1 MEPTERLLARTTEV
15 SLRSVDPLLLTCVVF
30 IVVVAAWATLAR
42 IEEQV
47 RAPGTVIASSR
58 SQVIQAVDGGT
69 LKVLHVKEGDRVQ
82 AGDLIAEL
90 DPVRFL
96 ASNNEIAAK
105 AASLVATIERL
116 EAEMVGQPLAFSAA
130 VREYPDILQ
139 AQTDLYRKR
148 LRAQEEELQAI
159 AQSLVLAKEELDA
172 MEKLASSGD
181 ASKSEVLKARRQVN
195 DLAAQATNKRNAF
208 RQDAQQEHAKARA
221 ELAQTEQVLAQRSEA
236 LQSTYLRAPMTGI
249 VKNVRLTTLGAVL
262 KAGDELMQIVPSN
275 DALIVEARVK
285 SADVAFLRN
294 GLQANVKLDAY
305 DYTLYGS
312 MKGQVV
318 YISPDTLEEDLKRD
332 ETPYYRVH
340 IETREPVASERARLD
355 ARPGMTATVE
365 IITGERSVA
374 SYLLKPL
381 RRTIDESLHEP

>member
-1 MEPTERLLARTTEV
+1 MEPTERLLSRATPV
-15 SLRSVDPLLLTCVVF
+15 SLRRVDPLLAACVVF
-30 IVVVAAWATLAR
+30 VLVLAAWATFAR

-90 DPVRFL
+90 DPVRFQ
-96 ASNNEIAAK
+96 ASSNEIAAK
-105 AASLVATIERL
+105 VASLTATIERL
-116 EAEMVGQPLAFSAA
+116 EAEMNGRPLVFSAV
-130 VREYPDILQ
+130 VRQYPDILR
-139 AQTDLYRKR
+139 AQTDLHRKR

-159 AQSLVLAKEELDA
+159 GQSLVLAREELDA
-172 MEKLASSGD
+172 MEKLATSGD

-195 DLAAQATNKRNAF
+195 DLTAQGTNKRNAF
-208 RQDAQQEHAKARA
+208 RQDAQLEHTKARA

-236 LQSTYLRAPMTGI
+236 LESTYLRAPMAGI
-249 VKNVRLTTLGAVL
+249 VKNVRLTTVGAVL

-275 DALIVEARVK
+275 DALIVEAKVR

-294 GLQANVKLDAY
+294 GLRANVKLDAY

-312 MKGQVV
+312 LKGQVV
-318 YISPDTLEEDLKRD
+318 YISPDTLEEELKRD

-340 IETREPVASERARLD
+340 IETREPDAAGRVRLD
-355 ARPGMTATVE
+355 VRPGMTATVE

>member
-1 MEPTERLLARTTEV
+1 MEPTERLLSRVTPV
-15 SLRSVDPLLLTCVVF
+15 SLRRVDPLLATCVVF
-30 IVVVAAWATLAR
+30 VLVVAAWATFAR

-90 DPVRFL
+90 DPVRFQ
-96 ASNNEIAAK
+96 ASSNEIAAK
-105 AASLVATIERL
+105 VASLTATIERL
-116 EAEMVGQPLAFSAA
+116 EAEMNGRPLVFSVV
-130 VREYPDILQ
+130 VRQYPDILR
-139 AQTDLYRKR
+139 AQTDLHRKR

-159 AQSLVLAKEELDA
+159 GQSLVLAREELDA
-172 MEKLASSGD
+172 MEKLATSGD

-195 DLAAQATNKRNAF
+195 DLTAQSTNKRNAF
-208 RQDAQQEHAKARA
+208 RQDAQLEHAKARA

-236 LQSTYLRAPMTGI
+236 LESTYLRAPMAGI
-249 VKNVRLTTLGAVL
+249 VKNVRLTTVGAVL

-275 DALIVEARVK
+275 DALIVEAKVR

-294 GLQANVKLDAY
+294 GLRANVKLDAY

-312 MKGQVV
+312 LKGQVV

-340 IETREPVASERARLD
+340 VETREPDAGGRVRLD
-355 ARPGMTATVE
+355 VRPGMTATVE

-381 RRTIDESLHEP
+381 RRTLDESLHEP

>member
-1 MEPTERLLARTTEV
+1 METSERLLARAMPI
-15 SLRSVDPLLLTCVVF
+15 SLQRIDPLFATCVAFVL
-30 IVVVAAWATLAR
+30 VVALWAMFAQ

-69 LKVLHVKEGDRVQ
+69 LKVLHVKEGDRVR

-90 DPVRFL
+90 DPFRFQ

-105 AASLVATIERL
+105 VASLMATIERL
-116 EAEMVGQPLAFSAA
+116 EAEMGGRQLVFSAA
-130 VREYPDILQ
+130 VRAYPDILQ
-139 AQTDLYRKR
+139 AQTDLHRKR

-159 AQSLVLAKEELDA
+159 EQSLVLAKEELDA
-172 MEKLASSGD
+172 MERLEASGD

-195 DLAAQATNKRNAF
+195 DLTAQGTNKRNAF
-208 RQDAQQEHAKARA
+208 RQEAQLEHAKARA
-221 ELAQTEQVLAQRSEA
+221 DLAQTEQVLAQRSEA
-236 LQSTYLRAPMTGI
+236 LESTYLRAPMAGI
-249 VKNVRLTTLGAVL
+249 VKNVRLTTMGAVL
-262 KAGDELMQIVPSN
+262 KAGDELMQIVPTN
-275 DALIVEARVK
+275 DTLIIEAKVK

-294 GLQANVKLDAY
+294 GLRANVKLDAY

-312 MKGQVV
+312 LKGQVV

-340 IETREPVASERARLD
+340 VETRESDATDKARLD
-355 ARPGMTATVE
+355 VRPGMTATVE

-374 SYLLKPL
+374 TYLLKPL